1 MPNQPTNDLAPVLRE
16 IGRRL
21 TRRTTVVVL
30 SPHPGPALLHEME
43 RLRRRGSDVI
53 AVSPTAAT
61 DDDRWAGSA

>member
-30 SPHPGPALLHEME
+30 SPRPGPALRQEME
-43 RLRRRGSDVI
+43 RLRRKGSDVI
-53 AVSPTAAT
+53 ALAGDPGWR
-61 DDDRWAGSA
+61 DDPGWAS